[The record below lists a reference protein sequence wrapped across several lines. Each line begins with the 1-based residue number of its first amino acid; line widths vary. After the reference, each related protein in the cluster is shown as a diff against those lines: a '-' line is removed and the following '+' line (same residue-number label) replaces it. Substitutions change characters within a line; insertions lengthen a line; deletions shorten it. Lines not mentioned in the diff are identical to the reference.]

1 MIILLG
7 EKKKE
12 QQLYFSVDGHQKQL
26 IYQNELILAASD
38 LELR

>member
-1 MIILLG
+1 MIILL

-12 QQLYFSVDGHQKQL
+12 QQLYFSVDGLLKQL
-26 IYQNELILAASD
+26 IYQNELILAASY